1 MAQGTESL
9 GCHFALSRNRPQQH
23 YIDDHGTRI
32 TVINVEE
39 KRVVFMRDGYPY
51 PCMRPMYN
59 FLTRFQKVSTR
70 QGEAQSGE

>member
-1 MAQGTESL
+1 MFDVSKL
-9 GCHFALSRNRPQQH
+9 PYPQQH

-32 TVINVEE
+32 TVISVEE

-59 FLTRFQKVSTR
+59 FLARFQKIPAR
-70 QGEAQSGE
+70 QDEGTGGK